1 MLSRAALAHEQT
13 APVPNEQPRAVW
25 PHGQTSTHDVIV
37 PVLLVVDAEGRV
49 TNALVEASLSADFD
63 AAALDVARAWT
74 FKPALDGDRPVAAK
88 IRAVVRFVGEA
99 AASSPAP
106 VVTPTEPAQTQ
117 TVSVFGTKAP
127 PPPRSA
133 SEVVQDRNVL
143 SAAPHRSG
151 SELLLTV
158 PGLALSRHNGEGGA
172 AQIFFRGFDAVH
184 GQDLEIWVAG
194 APVNDVSN
202 IHGQGYA
209 DLNFV
214 MPEVVSRLRSA
225 PGSYDPRQGDFS
237 VAGSIW
243 MDLGYAEP
251 GVTAKASAGMFD
263 TRRYFL
269 AYHPASMPETTFA
282 AAEYYSTD
290 GFGPSRS
297 TRRGSAIAQHEV
309 AVGDVKVRLM
319 ASAYAATFDSAGVL
333 RLKDIDGNRI
343 DRYGSY
349 DEHQGGDASRTQV
362 VIDIHRQDDES
373 RWSLTPYFLL
383 RSMRLRE
390 NFIGYLVQPVSGS
403 AADVAA
409 NRAAQEQGNSE
420 QQINDAATVGMT
432 GSYHRHLRLLS
443 ASDTFEAGISAR
455 YDRITQSQRKL
466 SVATSETTLQEVGA
480 KVQATD
486 IAGWLDLA
494 LHPFSRLVVRGGVRV
509 DGLAYA
515 TEDDEGSGN
524 GERRSAQGAHV
535 GAKGTADLHL
545 VDRLHAVA
553 SYGEGFR
560 SPQARS
566 LQQGEKAPFTTVRS
580 YEGGLRYQTPVIR
593 MTASLFHTSL
603 SDDLAFNQATA
614 RNERTPGTSR
624 NGFAFEM
631 AGQPLARITAAASV
645 TYTRSTFTNTDGGYV
660 AGDLLPYAPQ
670 LVVRADTS
678 WSPVLGQLWNRT
690 LTGKIGLGMTGIAN
704 RPLPYGEYGHDYALL
719 DGQASVRLNEVELGI
734 SAYNL
739 LGLAW
744 YEGEYTYA
752 SNFTRGALPDLV
764 PQRHVT
770 VGAPRTVLGSLS
782 LHL

>member
-1 MLSRAALAHEQT
+1 MLSNAALAHEQT

-25 PHGQTSTHDVIV
+25 PHGQTSAHDVIV
-37 PVLLVVDAEGRV
+37 PVIVVVDPEGRV
-49 TNALVEASLSADFD
+49 TSALVESSLSADFD

-88 IRAVVRFVGEA
+88 IRAVVRFVGESTPA
-99 AASSPAP
+99 APLPIATAPA
-106 VVTPTEPAQTQ
+106 ETQ
-117 TVSVFGTKAP
+117 TVSVYGTKAP

-143 SAAPHRSG
+143 AAAPHRSG

-184 GQDLEIWVAG
+184 GQDLEIWAGG

-214 MPEVVSRLRSA
+214 MPEVVSRIRSA

-251 GVTAKASAGMFD
+251 GVTAKATLGMFD

-297 TRRGSAIAQHEV
+297 TRRASAMAQHEV
-309 AVGDVKVRLM
+309 AVGDVKVRVM
-319 ASAYAATFDSAGVL
+319 ASTYAATFDSAGVL
-333 RLKDIDGNRI
+333 RLSDIDNRKI

-349 DEHQGGDASRTQV
+349 DESQGGDASRTQV
-362 VIDIHRQDDES
+362 VVDIHRQDEES
-373 RWSLTPYFLL
+373 RWSLAPYFIL

-390 NFIGYLVQPVSGS
+390 NFIGYLVTPVSGS

-420 QQINDAATVGMT
+420 QQINDVGTVGMT

-443 ASDTFEAGISAR
+443 SNDTFEAGISAR
-455 YDRITQSQRKL
+455 YDRIEQSQRKL
-466 SVATSETTLQEVGA
+466 SVATGETTLQEVGA

-486 IAGWLDLA
+486 VAGWLDLG
-494 LHPFSRLVVRGGVRV
+494 LHPVRRVTLRGGVRV
-509 DGLAYA
+509 DGLAYT
-515 TEDDEGSGN
+515 TEDDGGSGD

-535 GAKGTADLHL
+535 GAKGTADVL
-545 VDRLHAVA
+545 VIDHLHAVA
-553 SYGEGFR
+553 SYGDGFR

-566 LQQGEKAPFTTVRS
+566 LQQGERAPFTTVRS
-580 YEGGLRYQTPVIR
+580 YEGGLRYQTSDVR

-614 RNERTPGTSR
+614 RNERTPPTSR

-631 AGQPLARITAAASV
+631 AAQPIAKIIAAASV
-645 TYTRSTFTNTDGGYV
+645 TYTRSTFTNTDGGYR
-660 AGDLLPYAPQ
+660 AGDLLPDAPQ
-670 LVVRADTS
+670 LVVRADTA
-678 WSPVLGQLWNRT
+678 WTPVLGQLWNRT
-690 LTGKIGLGMTGIAN
+690 LTGKIGFGMTAIAK
-704 RPLPYGEYGHDYALL
+704 RPLPYAEYGHNYALL
-719 DGQASVRLNEVELGI
+719 DGQASVRLKEVELGV

-739 LGLAW
+739 LGLDW

-770 VGAPRTVLGSLS
+770 VGAPRTVLGTLS